1 MTIQEAIDRI
11 DMLKPNK
18 FPDRQK
24 IAWLSDL
31 DGMVA
36 REVLMT
42 HEGMPEGFAF
52 CGYGQDTEYDTVLLV
67 PEPYVDIYQHY
78 MATQMDIANAES
90 GKYSQ
95 DMLLFNNA
103 WTTFGDY
110 WTRTHM
116 PVQQVCQYRL

>member
-24 IAWLSDL
+24 VAWLSDL

-36 REVLMT
+36 KEVLKT
-42 HEGMPEGFAF
+42 HEGTPDDYVFP
-52 CGYGQDTEYDTVLLV
+52 GYDQETPYDTELLV
-67 PEPYVDIYQHY
+67 QPPYVDIYQHY

-90 GKYSQ
+90 GKYAQ
-95 DMLLFNNA
+95 DMMLFNNA

-116 PVQQVCQYRL
+116 PKQRVCQLRL

>member
-24 IAWLSDL
+24 VAWLSDL

-36 REVLMT
+36 KEVLMT
-42 HEGMPEGFAF
+42 HEGTPD
-52 CGYGQDTEYDTVLLV
+52 GYVFRGYDQETPYDTELLV
-67 PEPYVDIYQHY
+67 QAPYVDIYQHY

-90 GKYSQ
+90 GKYAQ
-95 DMLLFNNA
+95 DMMLFNNA

-116 PVQQVCQYRL
+116 PRQRVCQLRL

>member
-11 DMLKPNK
+11 DILKPNK

-24 IAWLSDL
+24 VAWLSDL
-31 DGMVA
+31 DGMVY
-36 REVLMT
+36 REILLA
-42 HEGMPEGFAF
+42 HEGVEPGFVFEG
-52 CGYGQDTEYDTVLLV
+52 YHQDTPHDTELLV
-67 PEPYVDIYQHY
+67 PVPYVDIYQHY
-78 MATQMDIANAES
+78 MATQMDIANMES
-90 GKYSQ
+90 SKYSQ

-116 PVQQVCQYRL
+116 PVQRVCQFRL